1 MDAKLLDGLIVYS
14 PNVFFDNRG
23 YFYESYNKEKM
34 LNLGIDA
41 NFVQDNESKSKVM
54 TIRGLHWQ
62 AGEFAQAKLVRVI
75 QGAVIDFVLDI
86 RKSSPSFGKFEFV
99 LLTGSNKIEFYVPR
113 GFAHGFIAL
122 DNDTIFSYKCDNFYN
137 KESERGINMLDPKLD
152 LLNKIKHFM
161 KNKMSYS
168 IDVERVII
176 SDKDRLHPNFEEA
189 VDLFE

>member
-189 VDLFE
+189 VDLF

>member
-176 SDKDRLHPNFEEA
+176 SDKDKLHPNFEEA